1 MAFTLKFLGVLLD
14 LIGDGWPLLAGLA
27 AIISAL
33 ALLVGQREGWS
44 IGDSLYFGF
53 ITALTVGYG
62 DMRPTRG
69 ISKFLAVV
77 IALFGLV
84 TTGIVVATAVEAA
97 LLVYQP
103 SLTMG
108 PT

>member
-1 MAFTLKFLGVLLD
+1 MGFTLKFLGIFFDLL
-14 LIGDGWPLLAGLA
+14 GEGWPLFGGLG
-27 AIISAL
+27 AIISGL
-33 ALLVGQREGWS
+33 ALLVGQKEGWS

-69 ISKFLAVV
+69 IGKLLAVV

-84 TTGIVVATAVEAA
+84 ATGIMVAIAVEAA
-97 LLVYQP
+97 LLVYEP
-103 SLTMG
+103 RLTMG
-108 PT
+108 TG